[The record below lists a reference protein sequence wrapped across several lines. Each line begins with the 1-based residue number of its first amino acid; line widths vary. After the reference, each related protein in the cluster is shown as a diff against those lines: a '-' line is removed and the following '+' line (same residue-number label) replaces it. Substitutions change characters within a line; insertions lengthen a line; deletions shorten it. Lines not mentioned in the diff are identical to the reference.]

1 MPVMSYDPR
10 TGKNNGSVPESSPDE
25 VDQVVRAAA
34 NAAGDV
40 AVVSPSTRQAWLHSV
55 ADALEAHTEELSEL
69 ADRETALGMT
79 RLTGEVVRAANQLR
93 FYAEVAAEGSYLRAT
108 VDDRTDT
115 TPALARINQPVGPV
129 GVFGASNF
137 PFAFSVVGNDT
148 GSAIAAGCPAVVK
161 GHPAHPLLSRR
172 LGELARDALAAA
184 GAPDGT
190 FGIVSG
196 YEAGLLLVKHPD
208 IRAVAFTGSQAGGL
222 ALWRAANERE
232 VVIPVFAEM
241 GTVNPVVVT
250 RSGGQRIGDIAAGF
264 VGSFTL
270 GMGQFCTKPGLLLA
284 PAGHDAAAE
293 VARALRIA
301 APTGHLLTAGI
312 AASAARG
319 LDALL
324 AAGAQVVDTV
334 GAPADGWAAPAVVL
348 STPLRELR
356 AGSRLTE
363 ECFGP
368 VALVAEYE
376 NMSELA
382 DAVDQLQGALAGS
395 VMTGGEGDPDV
406 AATVGLLAPKVGRVA
421 VNDWPTGVAFT
432 WAQHHGGP
440 WPSTTAPFATSV
452 GAAALDRFVRPVTY
466 QSVPDPALPLA
477 LRSDNPW
484 SLPRRVN
491 GVLEPSTEVR

>member
-1 MPVMSYDPR
+1 MTSYDPR
-10 TGKNNGSVPESSPDE
+10 TGKSNGSSPETTPDE
-25 VDQVVRAAA
+25 VDAVVRAAA

-40 AVVSPSTRQAWLHSV
+40 ASVSPIIRRVWLRSV
-55 ADALEAHTEELSEL
+55 ADALEAQTEDLAEL

-93 FYAEVAAEGSYLRAT
+93 FYADVATEGSYLRVT
-108 VDDRTDT
+108 VDERTDI
-115 TPALARINQPVGPV
+115 TPALARVNHPVGPV
-129 GVFGASNF
+129 AVFGASNF
-137 PFAFSVVGNDT
+137 PFAFSVLGNDT
-148 GSAIAAGCPAVVK
+148 GSAVAAGCPVVVK

-172 LGELARDALAAA
+172 LGEIARDALAAA
-184 GAPDGT
+184 GAPDGA
-190 FGIVSG
+190 FGIVLG
-196 YEAGLLLVKHPD
+196 YEAGLTLVKHPN

-241 GTVNPVVVT
+241 GTVNPVIVT
-250 RSGGQRIGDIAAGF
+250 RSGGQRIGDIATGF

-293 VARALRIA
+293 VARALRVA
-301 APTGHLLTAGI
+301 GPTGHLLTAGF
-312 AASAARG
+312 AASATRG
-319 LDALL
+319 LDALVD
-324 AAGAQVVDTV
+324 AGAQVVDTV

-348 STPLRELR
+348 STPLSALR

-376 NMSELA
+376 TMSELA
-382 DAVDQLQGALAGS
+382 AVVDQLQGALAGS

-440 WPSTTAPFATSV
+440 WPATTVPSATSV

-466 QSVPDPALPLA
+466 QGVPDPALPPA

-484 SLPRRVN
+484 SLPRRMN
-491 GVLEPSTEVR
+491 GVLEPATEAR